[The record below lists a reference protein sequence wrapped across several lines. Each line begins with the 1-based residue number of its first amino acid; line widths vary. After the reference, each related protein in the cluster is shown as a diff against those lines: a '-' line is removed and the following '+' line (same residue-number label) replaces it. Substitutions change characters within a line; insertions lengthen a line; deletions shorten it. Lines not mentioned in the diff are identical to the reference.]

1 MPTGSFDLSPVPG
14 GIATQALP
22 IYVCLYSPGS
32 QNPYTVLP
40 NVRCLRIDYREG
52 PDAAGPRFQYL
63 TDDLLQ
69 DSLGWPAQF
78 EQLWPIDAQG
88 KLCRHELTTAWSFR
102 PQLPPATKDGKPQI
116 VVLFDGFAQVPQAD
130 LSAAPGDYVLSRSA
144 RRSGCGTRRLPIG
157 CSETRRSWRQRTA
170 VLDVR

>member
-52 PDAAGPRFQYL
+52 PEPPVRFQYL

-78 EQLWPIDAQG
+78 EQLWPIHAQG
-88 KLCRHELTTAWSFR
+88 SYVVMTDDRLVVQT
-102 PQLPPATKDGKPQI
+102 QLPPATKDGKPQI

-130 LSAAPGDYVLSRSA
+130 LSAASGDSFCRA
-144 RRSGCGTRRLPIG
+144 RHGDPAVGLADYRSG
-157 CSETRRSWRQRTA
+157 A
-170 VLDVR
+170 AKHDVRGDNGRQF